1 MNIFVGSLPYR
12 LKEAQLS
19 QYFEEYG
26 AVESVKII
34 TDRETGRSKGFGFV
48 VMANDDEATAAI
60 EGLNGAELDG
70 RAIVVNKAEPRKEQG
85 SRPSFGGGQRRE
97 RRDY

>member
-48 VMANDDEATAAI
+48 VMANDEEAAAAI

-70 RAIVVNKAEPRKEQG
+70 RAIVVNKAEPKKEG
-85 SRPSFGGGQRRE
+85 ARPSFGGGQRRE